1 MTTEP
6 PLLPLLTYFA
16 GLSCSSLSNFLS
28 EQLPGV
34 SLFALPRSS
43 ALPTLSVPSGGRAAR
58 FPPPVIPPGA
68 LSYGDFPMTRSSTLL
83 PEGMLISAVREL

>member
-6 PLLPLLTYFA
+6 PLLPLPTFSPLPSGGF
-16 GLSCSSLSNFLS
+16 SLN
-28 EQLPGV
+28 
-34 SLFALPRSS
+34 SL
-43 ALPTLSVPSGGRAAR
+43 PSGGRAAR